1 VINDLRMR
9 SKTVYNNTCD
19 LYTSI
24 EYVAHMARAR
34 LRDRHQENLRKK
46 LEVLIAEQGV
56 ARTENEAEGSQA
68 QESELLIQ
76 DEPSSSAAVEKNE
89 NSHSE

>member
-1 VINDLRMR
+1 MR
-9 SKTVYNNTCD
+9 FILN
-19 LYTSI
+19 I
-24 EYVAHMARAR
+24 EYAAHMARAR

-56 ARTENEAEGSQA
+56 ARAENEVEGSQT
-68 QESELLIQ
+68 QENESAVKQ
-76 DEPSSSAAVEKNE
+76 DDPSSSAAAEKNE

>member
-1 VINDLRMR
+1 MR
-9 SKTVYNNTCD
+9 FILN
-19 LYTSI
+19 I
-24 EYVAHMARAR
+24 EYAAHMARAR

-56 ARTENEAEGSQA
+56 ARAENEAEGSQA
-68 QESELLIQ
+68 QENESAVRQ
-76 DEPSSSAAVEKNE
+76 DDPSSSAEKNE